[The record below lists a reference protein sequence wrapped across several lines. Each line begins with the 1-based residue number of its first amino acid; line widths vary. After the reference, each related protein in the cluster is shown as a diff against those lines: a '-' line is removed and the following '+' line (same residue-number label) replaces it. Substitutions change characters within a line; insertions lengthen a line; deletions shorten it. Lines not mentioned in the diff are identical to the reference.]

1 MPLTLP
7 PLIDAL
13 RQRLA
18 EEVSPEAGAARTFF
32 APGRV
37 NLLGA
42 HQDYVGGFVLP
53 CAIDRGTYVVASA
66 REDARLTLRSLD
78 REPALEL
85 DLRSLPGASDA
96 RFGWGN
102 YAIGVL
108 RAIREE
114 GIELRGMDLV
124 IGGDLPIGAGLSSSA
139 SLSLACALA
148 ACGIA
153 EQEMPRRR
161 LAECVRRGENEFVG
175 VRCGIL
181 DPYACSLARAGHA
194 LFIDCL
200 EGTIEHVPFPTES
213 LSIAVCD
220 TGLRRSL
227 TDGRFNQRVGE
238 CSSAL
243 ERLRQRWPE
252 LRALRDVDT
261 RHLELGRD
269 LLDPV
274 LEKRVRHVSE
284 ETPRCRR
291 GAAALRSGDLET
303 FGAAIDAS
311 HESCRRWYEIS
322 CPELDWIADRGRE
335 LPFVL
340 GTRLTG
346 AGFGGCTVA
355 LLRAGSEL
363 EYREAVE
370 APYAARF
377 QRRATVH
384 FFSAGAGARELDPIA
399 S

>member
-1 MPLTLP
+1 MPFTLP
-7 PLIDAL
+7 PLIETL
-13 RQRLA
+13 RRRLA
-18 EEVSPEAGAARTFF
+18 SEDGAAARAVRTFF

-42 HQDYVGGFVLP
+42 HQDYNGGFVLP
-53 CAIDRGTYVVASA
+53 CAIDRGTYVSA
-66 REDARLTLRSLD
+66 RARDDSKLLLRSLD
-78 REPALEL
+78 QGPPLEL
-85 DLRSLPGASDA
+85 DARALPSAASE

-108 RAIREE
+108 RAIRDE
-114 GIELRGMDLV
+114 GVELRGMELE

-139 SLSLACALA
+139 SLGLACALA

-153 EQEMPRRR
+153 EQSMPRKR
-161 LAECVRRGENEFVG
+161 LAACVRRGENEFVG

-181 DPYACSLARAGHA
+181 DPYACTLARAGHA

-200 EGTIEHVPFPTES
+200 EDSIEHVPFPAES
-213 LSIAVCD
+213 VSIAVCD

-238 CSSAL
+238 CREAL

-252 LRALRDVDT
+252 LRALRDVDA
-261 RHLELGRD
+261 RILEQGLD
-269 LLDPV
+269 LLSPV

-291 GAAALRSGDLET
+291 GAAALRAGDI
-303 FGAAIDAS
+303 AALGQAIQAS

-322 CPELDWIADRGRE
+322 CPELDWIAERGQE
-335 LPFVL
+335 LPYVL

-355 LLRAGSEL
+355 LLRAGYEM

-370 APYAARF
+370 GPYAARF

-384 FFSAGAGARELDPIA
+384 FFSAGAGARELE
-399 S
+399 